1 MRISDWSSDVCSSD
15 LGNGDEDRFQ
25 GNDAVG
31 VAKPAR
37 LPNGV
42 PGMVFQKLDPPFG
55 HHLRRDAQD
64 GEARLAKLPIFVLDR
79 PPEVNRVIRSEI
91 VARHPRLCRL
101 PVAAASR
108 APPPAAM
115 ARRPRPSPPCPH

>member
-79 PPEVNRVIRSEI
+79 PPEVNRVTRSEI
-91 VARHPRLCRL
+91 VTCKPHLCRL
-101 PVAAASR
+101 PGHYAARDPGPAPLASR
-108 APPPAAM
+108 S
-115 ARRPRPSPPCPH
+115 RPDNDCT